1 MNILEENLRL
11 LHPYIPFV
19 TEEIYGK
26 LPLAEIAANRKAAS
40 SQKIASNSDYV
51 GMLINAPYPEPAA
64 ARENAEIEERF
75 DALKE
80 LIGKV
85 RALRVECGIDP
96 AEKINIAILIE
107 KGSAAEVSREK
118 VEMIQLLAGVAKVEF
133 VEAKPASSIGTVG
146 KGFES
151 FILVD
156 ENINKEQLIARFQKT
171 IEKETGY
178 ARMSE
183 NKLNGNFAKHAPAN
197 LVEEEKERLAESQ
210 RKIKTLESYLAELK

>member
-1 MNILEENLRL
+1 
-11 LHPYIPFV
+11 
-19 TEEIYGK
+19 
-26 LPLAEIAANRKAAS
+26 
-40 SQKIASNSDYV
+40 
-51 GMLINAPYPEPAA
+51 MLINAPYPEVVAE
-64 ARENAEIEERF
+64 RENAEINVRF
-75 DALKE
+75 DTLKE
-80 LIGKV
+80 LIGQV

-96 AEKINIAILIE
+96 AEKINIAILVE
-107 KGSAAEVSREK
+107 KGSAAEVAREK

-146 KGFES
+146 KGFEA

-156 ENINKEQLIARFQKT
+156 ESINKEQLIARFQKT
-171 IEKETGY
+171 IEKEQGY

-210 RKIKTLESYLAELK
+210 RKIKTLESYLKELQ